1 MCVPVSVVTGGA
13 TSGCLVGGNHG
24 ILAGQITALVPLCGA
39 LVWNFR
45 RPISRRLSFRKASS

>member
-13 TSGCLVGGNHG
+13 TSGCLLGGNHG
-24 ILAGQITALVPLCGA
+24 ILAGQITALIPLCGA

-45 RPISRRLSFRKASS
+45 RPISRRLSFRKA